1 MIMASLVN
9 RRLTPHRNRP
19 LWLDRLGQVVFGHGR
34 GWGSDKVAM
43 HQSYPIMNLNL
54 ARLAPLVLPHLS
66 ILDGYVAMEGAGPVH
81 GDPVPWRIALAG
93 TDPLAVDVVAAH
105 LMGYALGEIGYLA
118 HCAQLGLGQADLAKI
133 AIVGNVAP
141 ESVARPFKPHPQHLA
156 QRNWVHPLESELLAS
171 AVAPA

>member
-1 MIMASLVN
+1 
-9 RRLTPHRNRP
+9 
-19 LWLDRLGQVVFGHGR
+19 
-34 GWGSDKVAM
+34 
-43 HQSYPIMNLNL
+43 MNLNL

-93 TDPLAVDVVAAH
+93 TDPLAVDVVAAN
-105 LMGYALGEIGYLA
+105 LMGYALKQIGYLA

-141 ESVARPFKPHPQHLA
+141 ETVARSFRPHPQHRA
-156 QRNWVHPLESELLAS
+156 QRQWAHPQEAELLAS